1 MENITLNRLPAPTFS
16 WLGVNEAHREIKE
29 YETSKYEINAAKG
42 EKITKIIFLQNS
54 GEKVFELSV
63 NAQEHSTVELI
74 QVFASN
80 KLCAAKIN
88 AQVADA
94 AQLRL
99 VQLYLNTA
107 DTLCDVNVL
116 LQGYNSNL
124 SADIAYLLGESKKL
138 DLNLLASH
146 KGKKSSSE
154 INVRGVLK
162 KGSEKVFK
170 GTIDFLS
177 GSEGAVG
184 AEQEDVLLMDE
195 GVVNKTV
202 PLILCAEEDVSG
214 SHGASIGRVDEKQVF
229 YMRSRGLSEE
239 KIYDLMAQ
247 AKLRQVIDM
256 IDDEDAKRRISTILT
271 GGAEVVT

>member
-1 MENITLNRLPAPTFS
+1 
-16 WLGVNEAHREIKE
+16 
-29 YETSKYEINAAKG
+29 
-42 EKITKIIFLQNS
+42 
-54 GEKVFELSV
+54 
-63 NAQEHSTVELI
+63 
-74 QVFASN
+74 
-80 KLCAAKIN
+80 
-88 AQVADA
+88 
-94 AQLRL
+94 
-99 VQLYLNTA
+99 LNTA